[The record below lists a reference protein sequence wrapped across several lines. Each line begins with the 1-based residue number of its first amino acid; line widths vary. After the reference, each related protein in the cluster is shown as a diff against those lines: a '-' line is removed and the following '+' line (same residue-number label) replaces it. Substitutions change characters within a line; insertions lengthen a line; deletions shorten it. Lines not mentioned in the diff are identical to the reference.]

1 MCIQVM
7 RGTIYALFGPSG
19 CGNELQ
25 IFLTHIYFSYEPL
38 SSKGVVPLWIGKC
51 NLCLTKKMVHHGSEI
66 FPIVS
71 IRKLYWRTHP
81 SSWPL
86 LSDKVG
92 CHCTGAWGLMFRPP
106 PHTDKSVGN
115 FQKKIE
121 KTWSKMASNALY
133 TKLFFFYFWKKKF
146 GKLPG
151 PDPPPIFH
159 IL

>member
-66 FPIVS
+66 FS
-71 IRKLYWRTHP
+71 HCFHKETLLKN
-81 SSWPL
+81 SS
-86 LSDKVG
+86 
-92 CHCTGAWGLMFRPP
+92 
-106 PHTDKSVGN
+106 
-115 FQKKIE
+115 
-121 KTWSKMASNALY
+121 
-133 TKLFFFYFWKKKF
+133 
-146 GKLPG
+146 
-151 PDPPPIFH
+151 
-159 IL
+159 